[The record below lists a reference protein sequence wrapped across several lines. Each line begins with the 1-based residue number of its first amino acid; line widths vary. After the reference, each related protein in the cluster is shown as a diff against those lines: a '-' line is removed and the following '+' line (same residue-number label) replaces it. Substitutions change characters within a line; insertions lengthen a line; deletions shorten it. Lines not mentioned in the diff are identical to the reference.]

1 VRAPQAEVA
10 DGQAL
15 TTQLAASNKMKQDL
29 LDLICEHQ
37 TK

>member
-1 VRAPQAEVA
+1 M
-10 DGQAL
+10 
-15 TTQLAASNKMKQDL
+15 TAAIFCMK